1 MKRRTK
7 IGVPADFKRVIPD
20 HGKPGDTGGGAVLL
34 GLQVQAMLQGEA
46 GVGATDYNLQSKAL
60 IGSNNIIFL
69 SSVFICINIKQP
81 IDYQS
86 QTNNI

>member
-1 MKRRTK
+1 MKQRTK
-7 IGVPADFKRVIPD
+7 ICVPADFERVISD
-20 HGKPGDTGGGAVLL
+20 HGKPGDTGGRTVLL
-34 GLQVQAMLQGEA
+34 GLQVQTMLQGEA

-60 IGSNNIIFL
+60 IRSNNIIFL
-69 SSVFICINIKQP
+69 SSFFICINIKQP